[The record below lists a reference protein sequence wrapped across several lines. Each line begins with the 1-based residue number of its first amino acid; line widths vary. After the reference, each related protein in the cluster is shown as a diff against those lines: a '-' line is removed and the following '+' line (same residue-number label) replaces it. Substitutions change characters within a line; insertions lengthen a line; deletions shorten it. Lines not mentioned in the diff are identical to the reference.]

1 MNWYSFKISSLPK
14 KHYKIK
20 KQTIG
25 YEKMSATCISDKE
38 FIAGKYKEFHKS
50 QEEKQN
56 PFFNGQ
62 KNVNEHLT
70 KEVCKWPTKHMKRA
84 QHYCG

>member
-1 MNWYSFKISSLPK
+1 MNWYSFKISCLPK

-38 FIAGKYKEFHKS
+38 FIAGK
-50 QEEKQN
+50 
-56 PFFNGQ
+56 
-62 KNVNEHLT
+62 
-70 KEVCKWPTKHMKRA
+70 
-84 QHYCG
+84 